1 VLAIRAT
8 GETVD
13 DLVRFGKS
21 DGGRRGKGQRTKD
34 EGEEKEGGEDA
45 IGGLGRL
52 EDGGEGGLGRLEDL
66 EDLEKGGG
74 RGTRGREGLGGGEE
88 ARLVLAI
95 GRAKLI
101 LIGSWERTFPRGRDA
116 RGRDGD
122 GDVSAESGHQLAK
135 SSNGCEPAVSIELR
149 SKGG

>member
-66 EDLEKGGG
+66 EDLEKAGE
-74 RGTRGREGLGGGEE
+74 RGTRG
-88 ARLVLAI
+88 RLVLAI

-101 LIGSWERTFPRGRDA
+101 LIGSWERTFPRGGDA
-116 RGRDGD
+116 
-122 GDVSAESGHQLAK
+122 
-135 SSNGCEPAVSIELR
+135 
-149 SKGG
+149 

>member
-1 VLAIRAT
+1 
-8 GETVD
+8 
-13 DLVRFGKS
+13 
-21 DGGRRGKGQRTKD
+21 
-34 EGEEKEGGEDA
+34 
-45 IGGLGRL
+45 
-52 EDGGEGGLGRLEDL
+52 L

-101 LIGSWERTFPRGRDA
+101 LIGSWERTSPRGRDA

-122 GDVSAESGHQLAK
+122 GDGDGDEDVSAESGHQLAK

>member
-1 VLAIRAT
+1 LP
-8 GETVD
+8 
-13 DLVRFGKS
+13 S
-21 DGGRRGKGQRTKD
+21 GRRARPVTILFGLGSQTEGDEVKD
-34 EGEEKEGGEDA
+34 EGEEEEGGEDA

-101 LIGSWERTFPRGRDA
+101 LIGSWERTFPRGGDA
-116 RGRDGD
+116 
-122 GDVSAESGHQLAK
+122 
-135 SSNGCEPAVSIELR
+135 
-149 SKGG
+149 

>member
-1 VLAIRAT
+1 
-8 GETVD
+8 
-13 DLVRFGKS
+13 
-21 DGGRRGKGQRTKD
+21 
-34 EGEEKEGGEDA
+34 
-45 IGGLGRL
+45 L

-66 EDLEKGGG
+66 EDLEKAGE

-101 LIGSWERTFPRGRDA
+101 LIGSWERTSPRGRDARGRDA

-135 SSNGCEPAVSIELR
+135 SSNGSEPAVSIELR